1 MSETLN
7 VNVLVAAKEEY
18 TKQLINT
25 LQTPIY
31 DIVKNVYLDSQ
42 KNNVKRDVS
51 YSNFQRELKQVPN
64 WASFKLE
71 EKLSDI
77 NKKIPYLMDLITAIF
92 VSHVKILACVRLKS
106 DSKSIKIK
114 VPNLNTFLHKIII
127 SISENIYYNPHII
140 HDEKDKI
147 YTIVNNCITE
157 TIANQIPIEYI
168 LNEYLSG
175 VFEEDEEP
183 ANLSQVPFEEPIDT
197 QEDYAESEASNYEQE
212 TRDIPIVPIE
222 KGVNKMPPPQKL
234 DELPVEK
241 KEEPIESFE
250 DLKEKKDA
258 IKSLEVNKKDD
269 IEDYDSE
276 EELSDEEEIS
286 EEEEQEPQEK
296 NAPTLF

>member
-31 DIVKNVYLDSQ
+31 DIIKDVYLDSQ
-42 KNNVKRDVS
+42 KQNVRRDIS

-71 EKLSDI
+71 EKLSEI

-140 HDEKDKI
+140 HDEKEKI
-147 YTIVNNCITE
+147 YTIVNTCITE

-183 ANLSQVPFEEPIDT
+183 VNLSQPPFEEPT
-197 QEDYAESEASNYEQE
+197 NQYNEDAASVISDYEQE

-222 KGVNKMPPPQKL
+222 KTVNKMPPPQKL
-234 DELPVEK
+234 DELPIEK
-241 KEEPIESFE
+241 NEEPIESFE

-258 IKSLEVNKKDD
+258 IKTLEVNKKDD

-276 EELSDEEEIS
+276 EDISDEEVS
-286 EEEEQEPQEK
+286 DDEEKESKEK
-296 NAPTLF
+296 ETPTLF